1 MGLPEAEK
9 SIHGKDMPW
18 GKTPLSWPGSLGTGQ
33 GCAPIQGEE
42 APPVPSVEQTA
53 ASEHNVLS

>member
-42 APPVPSVEQTA
+42 DTTQS
-53 ASEHNVLS
+53 